1 MHDRAEAAL
10 AAGVLHSFDCALS
23 RVPDGGVDFVVRR
36 ATRFPAGETAAGR
49 GAAAPKLPAN
59 PFLAPEPALVV
70 GEVGP
75 AHLALLNKFCVLRE
89 HLLLVTR
96 TFVDQRTPLD
106 EADFAALA
114 SCMAGVDVL
123 AFYNG
128 GREAGASQAH
138 KHLQLV
144 TLPIAPHAAIPI
156 ESLLPALPFAHVLHP
171 LGRGEIEDPPALLA
185 KYRASLAAIGTTRP
199 YNLVLARDWMLMVP
213 RSRDRFEGV
222 SINALAFAGSLFVR
236 DAAHEEA
243 LVRAGPMAVLQALT
257 AHPSPIRP
265 SEGLP

>member
-10 AAGVLHSFDCALS
+10 AAGAMHSFDCALA

-49 GAAAPKLPAN
+49 GVAAPKLPSN

-70 GEVGP
+70 GEAGP
-75 AHLALLNKFCVLRE
+75 SHLALLNKFCVLRE

-106 EADFAALA
+106 EADFAALSA
-114 SCMAGVDVL
+114 CMAGADVL

-128 GREAGASQAH
+128 GPEAGASQAH

-144 TLPIAPHAAIPI
+144 TLPLAPHAAIPMAP
-156 ESLLPALPFAHVLHP
+156 LLAALPFAHALHP
-171 LGRGEIEDPPALLA
+171 LGPGEIEDPPSLLA
-185 KYRASLAAIGTTRP
+185 KYRAGLASLGAPRA
-199 YNLVLARDWMLMVP
+199 YNMVLTRDWMLLVP

-243 LVRAGPMAVLQALT
+243 LVRAGPMAVLQAVT
-257 AHPSPIRP
+257 AP
-265 SEGLP
+265 L